1 MKLKTLSLLLLGTAF
16 VLPLHAQ
23 TTKEE
28 TLSDLNRTG
37 GVYYAYP
44 VPDKALTPAP
54 KGYEPV
60 YVSHFGRHGSRY
72 LISDNDVAWVARLM
86 HQADEAGALTPYGK
100 EILARLDTLMVET
113 DGRSGDLS
121 PLGVRQHKGIAT
133 RMADAYPQIFG
144 DKDSKITARS
154 TLVPRCILSMAAF
167 CEALKEFNPSLD
179 ISRESSDRYVRYLNY
194 HTPDHGQYTTGGK
207 WKTAYE
213 NFKREHTNS
222 DRLVASLFND
232 PEFVKT
238 YVDPDGLM
246 WGFYWI
252 ASDMQNVETQVDFH
266 DLFTPDELFDLW
278 QVFNYIFYV
287 NDSAFAGNGTY
298 VTDNAL
304 PQLAN
309 IIESADAALSSGHR
323 GADLRFAHDG
333 NLIPLAAT
341 LHLKDCDLVEADPE
355 NFYKAFSDWKI
366 APMAGN
372 IQIVFFRNKKKSSDI
387 LVKFLHNERE
397 TSVPVQTDK
406 YPYYRWEDVK
416 AYYLPMLDRMKK
428 DK

>member
-1 MKLKTLSLLLLGTAF
+1 MKLKTLSLLFLGTAF
-16 VLPLHAQ
+16 ALPLHAQ

-44 VPDKALTPAP
+44 VPEKALTPAP

-86 HQADEAGALTPYGK
+86 RQGYEAGALTPYGK

-133 RMADAYPQIFG
+133 RMANAYPQIFS
-144 DKDSKITARS
+144 DKDSRITARS

-213 NFKREHTNS
+213 NFKREHTNP
-222 DRLVASLFND
+222 DRLVASLFSD

-252 ASDMQNVETQVDFH
+252 ASDTQNVETPVDFH
-266 DLFTPDELFDLW
+266 DMFTPDELFDLW

-287 NDSAFAGNGTY
+287 NDGAFAGNGTY

-355 NFYKAFSDWKI
+355 NFYKAFSDWKV

-372 IQIVFFRNKKKSSDI
+372 IQIVFFRNKKKPSDI

-416 AYYLPMLDRMKK
+416 AYYLPMLERMKK

>member
-1 MKLKTLSLLLLGTAF
+1 MRLKTLSLLFLGAAF
-16 VLPLHAQ
+16 ALPLHAQ

-86 HQADEAGALTPYGK
+86 HQGDEAGALTPYGK

-133 RMADAYPQIFG
+133 RMANAYPQIFG

-179 ISRESSDRYVRYLNY
+179 IDRESSDRYVRYLNY
-194 HTPDHGQYTTGGK
+194 HAPDHGQYTTGGK

-213 NFKREHTNS
+213 NFKREHTNP
-222 DRLVASLFND
+222 DRLATSLFSD

-238 YVDPDGLM
+238 YVDPAGLM

-252 ASDMQNVETQVDFH
+252 ASDMQNVETKVDFH

-287 NDSAFAGNGTY
+287 NDGSFAGNGTY

-309 IIESADAALSSGHR
+309 IIDSAEAALSSGQHA
-323 GADLRFAHDG
+323 ADLRFAHDG

-341 LHLKDCDLVEADPE
+341 LHLKDCDLVEANPE

-372 IQIVFFRNKKKSSDI
+372 IQIVFFRNKKKTSDI

-397 TSVPVQTDK
+397 TSVPVPTDN
-406 YPYYRWEDVK
+406 YPYYKWEDVK
-416 AYYLPMLDRMKK
+416 AYYMPMLDRMKK
-428 DK
+428 DN